1 MSSRRLGSL
10 ATALIN
16 AELRELRDRPTR
28 TAQPLPHF
36 PAGQMLMCVKV
47 CATAKTSRIGSPGW
61 TRTTNPPVNSRMLCQ
76 LSYRGLLGVRED
88 IGAERVLT
96 LAYRRT
102 HAQPDRPPAG
112 RRMVVAMGQDGCTP
126 TNLERD
132 RFDPLR
138 RRAGTGL
145 CDGHKGRSPS
155 L

>member
-1 MSSRRLGSL
+1 MWKTMNRCDCFLPWP
-10 ATALIN
+10 ALPSPSVW
-16 AELRELRDRPTR
+16 AAR
-28 TAQPLPHF
+28 
-36 PAGQMLMCVKV
+36 
-47 CATAKTSRIGSPGW
+47 SIGSPGW

-126 TNLERD
+126 TNLER
-132 RFDPLR
+132 
-138 RRAGTGL
+138 
-145 CDGHKGRSPS
+145 
-155 L
+155 